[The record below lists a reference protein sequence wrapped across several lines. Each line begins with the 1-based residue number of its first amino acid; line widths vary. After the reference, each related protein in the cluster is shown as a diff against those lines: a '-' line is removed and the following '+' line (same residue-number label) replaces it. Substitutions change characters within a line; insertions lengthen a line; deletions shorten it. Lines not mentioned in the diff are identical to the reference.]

1 MVYLLHGLRLWTS
14 SLEAVPRQ
22 WMCVRPVENES
33 TIYGGMKSLERF
45 TKMSQPCRVLHSL
58 NWDPLKCRRAVLKKR
73 TAVQVAMSIVV
84 EVMDSGSNFD
94 GRRGFAGSKYWR
106 NERPPGSSRKDPI
119 LDWAVG
125 GRAWGCRDRG
135 RGDFRGVLGEGW
147 RYEFNIGGVDHYEWI
162 YRYRHPD
169 NRVLRDKGGSKHRQH
184 HDPQPW
190 ECWSDAAWDDRR
202 SGSRAA
208 VRDGYCGAPTSHAG
222 AGTSHAD
229 ELSAG
234 GLDPVDL
241 PGPREGNTR
250 QSSPSLSWLGSAN
263 MNSARVAHVSD
274 FQTVRARRFTR
285 FVRTAVRTKASGN
298 RGTRAS

>member
-1 MVYLLHGLRLWTS
+1 
-14 SLEAVPRQ
+14 
-22 WMCVRPVENES
+22 
-33 TIYGGMKSLERF
+33 MKSLERF
-45 TKMSQPCRVLHSL
+45 TNVATMLGASFVELGSPHVS
-58 NWDPLKCRRAVLKKR
+58 PGGAKKR

-106 NERPPGSSRKDPI
+106 NERPPGSGRKDSI
-119 LDWAVG
+119 LDWTVG

-135 RGDFRGVLGEGW
+135 RSDFGGVLGEGW
-147 RYEFNIGGVDHYEWI
+147 RYWFNIGGIDHYKWI
-162 YRYRHPD
+162 YRDWHPD
-169 NRVLRDKGGSKHRQH
+169 YRLLRDKGGSKHRQH
-184 HDPQPW
+184 HDSQPW

-202 SGSRAA
+202 SASRAA

-234 GLDPVDL
+234 CLDPVDL
-241 PGPREGNTR
+241 PVPRNTR

-274 FQTVRARRFTR
+274 YQ
-285 FVRTAVRTKASGN
+285 SH
-298 RGTRAS
+298 